1 VRRALV
7 AFLLAALALPA
18 AAQAQAP
25 GVFVDPESPAGK
37 EYAIPLEEARRHGA
51 PDARPGPGSGDA
63 GPPLFGYGIQR
74 APGGSGAGGGS
85 AGDGSAGS
93 GDSGDADGAAGRGG
107 DRGAGKEADGEVLG
121 AEESARE
128 GRADSMAIEAAA
140 QGGSDA
146 LLTAGI
152 AGAVLA
158 VGLLVGFGLRRVLR
172 NE

>member
-1 VRRALV
+1 MPRAIV
-7 AFLLAALALPA
+7 AFLIASLALPA
-18 AAQAQAP
+18 AAQAQGR

-37 EYAIPLEEARRHGA
+37 EYAIPLEEARRQAA
-51 PDARPGPGSGDA
+51 PDAESRPGDA
-63 GPPLFGYGIQR
+63 GSRLFGAGITR
-74 APGGSGAGGGS
+74 APGASAAGGGP

-93 GDSGDADGAAGRGG
+93 GGGGEPDGAAGRGG
-107 DRGAGKEADGEVLG
+107 GRGAGKAADGEVLG

-152 AGAVLA
+152 AGTVLA
-158 VGLLVGFGLRRVLR
+158 IGLLVGFGLRRVLR
-172 NE
+172 SE